1 MYEVIEKPGMP
12 MPHVSA
18 INCIEVPPGS
28 EETAEEIRE
37 VYVACFRRL
46 PGFVSST
53 FYRATL
59 ANDRIN
65 YVNIVVWESREAY
78 DAVVNQ
84 GFSDAEGTNA
94 DGMKVL
100 GKGFPSPI
108 VVHPGLFEVIGS

>member
-1 MYEVIEKPGMP
+1 

-18 INCIEVPPGS
+18 INCIEVPAGS
-28 EETAEEIRE
+28 EQTAEEIRE
-37 VYVACFRRL
+37 VYVDYFRKQ

-53 FYRATL
+53 FYRAIL

-65 YVNIVVWESREAY
+65 YVNIVVWESRAAC

-84 GFSDAEGTNA
+84 GYSDAEGTNA

-100 GKGFPSPI
+100 GKGFPAPI
-108 VVHPGLFEVIGS
+108 VVHPGLYEVIG